1 MKRKQYKYIIV
12 IAVIVLLIGS
22 CYGAY
27 RWYKSSISENY
38 YVAKTKEGDIEV
50 SFQRYAKA
58 EYFIKD
64 VPDYIGLSG
73 GEKSFKEEEENGYG
87 FILGQVKMAVDTY
100 VEEAEYKMYLIQK
113 NGKEQEVPLLFTTVF
128 NDAVEKN
135 KMVKADFYFTE
146 QKSSLYTEV
155 RLERD
160 GKEIMGLELK
170 VVE

>member
-1 MKRKQYKYIIV
+1 
-12 IAVIVLLIGS
+12 
-22 CYGAY
+22 
-27 RWYKSSISENY
+27 
-38 YVAKTKEGDIEV
+38 
-50 SFQRYAKA
+50 
-58 EYFIKD
+58 
-64 VPDYIGLSG
+64 
-73 GEKSFKEEEENGYG
+73 
-87 FILGQVKMAVDTY
+87 MAVDTY